1 MTGPWEGAW
10 ILTGHRWEERRWG
23 GEAPT
28 RQRESSPTQTDTSG
42 YKEWE
47 LGRKSQEQEIQ
58 LGLVAGG
65 ASPWASSP
73 PEPPRA
79 PGPAATAFAPAAEQG
94 PGFLQPLPEE
104 A

>member
-1 MTGPWEGAW
+1 MGDRALGGGLDT
-10 ILTGHRWEERRWG
+10 HRSQVGGEEMGWG
-23 GEAPT
+23 GPHQAEGVLT
-28 RQRESSPTQTDTSG
+28 HTDRHFRLQRVGTG
-42 YKEWE
+42 
-47 LGRKSQEQEIQ
+47 KSQEQEIQ